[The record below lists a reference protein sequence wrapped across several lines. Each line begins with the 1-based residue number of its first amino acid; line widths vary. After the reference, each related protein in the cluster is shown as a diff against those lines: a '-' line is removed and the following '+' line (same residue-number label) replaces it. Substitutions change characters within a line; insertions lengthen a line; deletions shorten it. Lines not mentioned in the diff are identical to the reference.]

1 MNPNHTVIDTG
12 YRPREH
18 QKQLHDIVSRSR
30 FSVLVCHRR
39 FGKTV
44 FSINEMIHRLL
55 KSEKHN
61 PQGTYIAPTYA
72 AAKRISW
79 EYMKQYTPNIPG
91 TKFNESELT
100 VYIPRPHMKD
110 HIKIFLLSSENYDM
124 LRGLYLDESI
134 LDEVGLMDE
143 QVWTAVIRPA
153 LSDRKGRAMFIGTPA
168 GRNFFYDL
176 YKFALDEME
185 RYKEEYLEGKVISNI
200 EWYAKVFRASET
212 GIIAPDELESLRRSM
227 DENTYLQEFECSF
240 AAGHRGAYYVDLMN
254 QTRTEQRVLNVPY
267 DGAVPVVPVFDLGIS
282 DACAVWF
289 AQFVGKE
296 VHLVNYKEYEGKG
309 LPDIIRDL
317 QSLRYVYGEMVLPH
331 DAAARE
337 LGTGKS
343 REEVVRSLW
352 NGPVRVLPKAAIQ
365 DGIDAVRRMLP
376 MCWFDEKNCK
386 KGIDSLEAYTK
397 EYDTKKKI
405 YSQKPLHDWASHGA
419 DAFRYLAM
427 SMRMPMKS
435 WKHFDRLAD
444 FTWSPFK
451 F

>member
-1 MNPNHTVIDTG
+1 MSDTHTIIDTG
-12 YRPREH
+12 YRPRDL
-18 QKQLHDIVSRSR
+18 QKYLHEVCGRSR
-30 FSVLVCHRR
+30 FSVIVCHRR
-39 FGKTV
+39 WGKTV
-44 FSINEMIHRLL
+44 WAINEMGNRLL
-55 KSEKHN
+55 TNPFKN
-61 PQGTYIAPTYA
+61 PQGCYLAPTYS
-72 AAKRISW
+72 AAKRIAW
-79 EYMKQYTPNIPG
+79 EYIKQYTPNIPG
-91 TKFNESELT
+91 VKFNESELT
-100 VYIPRPHMKD
+100 VYIPRPHLDD
-110 HIKIFLLSSENYDM
+110 HIKIFLLSAENYDM
-124 LRGLYLDESI
+124 LRGLYLDEAI

-143 QVWTAVIRPA
+143 LVWTAVIRPA
-153 LSDRKGRAMFIGTPA
+153 LSDRKGRAIFIGTPA

-185 RYKEEYLEGKVISNI
+185 QYKEAYERGEYITKI
-200 EWYAKVFRASET
+200 EWFAKVFRASDT
-212 GIIAPDELESLRRSM
+212 NIIDADELASLRKGM

-240 AAGHRGAYYVDLMN
+240 TAGARGTYYTDLMN
-254 QTRTEQRVLNVPY
+254 VARTDKRITNVPY
-267 DGAVPVVPVFDLGIS
+267 DEAVQVIPVFDLGIS

-296 VHLVNYKEYEGKG
+296 VHLINYKEYEGKS
-309 LPDIIRDL
+309 LPDIIRNL
-317 QSLRYVYGEMVLPH
+317 QGMRYVYGEMHLPH

-352 NGPVRVLPKAAIQ
+352 NGPVRVLPKAGVQ

-376 MCWFDEKNCK
+376 MCWFDEKSCK

-405 YSQKPLHDWASHGA
+405 FSQKPLHDWASHGA

-427 SMRMPMKS
+427 SMKQPMKS
-435 WKHFDRLAD
+435 WKHFERDAQFD
-444 FTWSPFK
+444 WSPFK